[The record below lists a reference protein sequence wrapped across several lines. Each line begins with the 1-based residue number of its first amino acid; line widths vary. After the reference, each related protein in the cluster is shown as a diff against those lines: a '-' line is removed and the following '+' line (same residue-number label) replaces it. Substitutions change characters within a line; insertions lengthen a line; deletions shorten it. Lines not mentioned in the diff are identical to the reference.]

1 MISVRSH
8 ICANSIHMNYQRNLK
23 YMKSETN
30 RSRYAHLQ
38 DKSNEQDKRV
48 RYIIDFKHE
57 ISIRLFEIG
66 L

>member
-1 MISVRSH
+1 
-8 ICANSIHMNYQRNLK
+8 
-23 YMKSETN
+23 MKSETN